1 MNRPGKSTPQVN
13 PITVTTITPN
23 APTNTGHS
31 GGPPQVACTAVW
43 IYRAATPARNASS
56 IQHSVPARAAARR
69 AHAARGVGATRSTVF
84 LRPSRDPA
92 QAARPPANAQNSN
105 SI

>member
-1 MNRPGKSTPQVN
+1 VN
-13 PITVTTITPN
+13 PITVTTVTPT
-23 APTNTGHS
+23 APTSTGHS

-56 IQHSVPARAAARR
+56 SQHRVPVRAMLRR
-69 AHAARGVGATRSTVF
+69 AHAGRGVVATRSTVF

-92 QAARPPANAQNSN
+92 QAARPPANAPNSN
-105 SI
+105 SM